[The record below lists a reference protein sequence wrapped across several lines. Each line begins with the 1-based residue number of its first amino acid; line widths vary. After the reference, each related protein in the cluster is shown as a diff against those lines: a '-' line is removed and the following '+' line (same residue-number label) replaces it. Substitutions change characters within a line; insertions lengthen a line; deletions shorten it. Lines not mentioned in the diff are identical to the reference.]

1 MSLKPFSVRGFAAV
15 VPASDSAW
23 QAEIPAHLKRRD
35 PRIWHM
41 AYVAVARLLKDA
53 AEPPRSMAVGTA
65 LGALDE
71 TKNFLDG
78 IFKDGFGSPKNFI
91 ASVHNSMAG
100 KLALEFKIDGPNL
113 TLCDGQNSFASAVAS
128 CAMFPSSAFPCLVVA
143 VDESVPLVNELVS
156 HLSPACAAYL
166 ADSTREAAIALLLDR
181 RALPQQ
187 PAIRAIGPVP
197 LGSREPGALAQSLAA
212 RFEDNDTSPLVIPLE
227 SCRSFVSAP
236 LLVHERLAAG
246 QAGRFIVPSFS
257 PSSKACAAVE
267 ICL

>member
-1 MSLKPFSVRGFAAV
+1 MSPRPFSVRGFSAV
-15 VPASDSAW
+15 VPANDGTW

-53 AEPPRSMAVGTA
+53 PEPPRSMAVGTA

-143 VDESVPLVNELVS
+143 VDESVPLVNELVVR
-156 HLSPACAAYL
+156 LSPACAAYL
-166 ADSTREAAIALLLDR
+166 ADSTQEAAIALLLDR
-181 RALPQQ
+181 RVLPQQ
-187 PAIRAIGPVP
+187 PSIRAIGPVA
-197 LGSREPGALAQSLAA
+197 LGSRQPDALAQSLVA
-212 RFEDNDTSPLVIPLE
+212 RFEGGASPLVIPME
-227 SCRSFVSAP
+227 NCRSFVSAP
-236 LLVHERLAAG
+236 LSVYERLV
-246 QAGRFIVPSFS
+246 AGRAGRLVVPSFS

-267 ICL
+267 VSL

>member
-1 MSLKPFSVRGFAAV
+1 
-15 VPASDSAW
+15 
-23 QAEIPAHLKRRD
+23 
-35 PRIWHM
+35 
-41 AYVAVARLLKDA
+41 
-53 AEPPRSMAVGTA
+53 
-65 LGALDE
+65 
-71 TKNFLDG
+71 
-78 IFKDGFGSPKNFI
+78 
-91 ASVHNSMAG
+91 
-100 KLALEFKIDGPNL
+100 
-113 TLCDGQNSFASAVAS
+113 
-128 CAMFPSSAFPCLVVA
+128 
-143 VDESVPLVNELVS
+143 
-156 HLSPACAAYL
+156 LSPACAAYL

>member
-1 MSLKPFSVRGFAAV
+1 MSPRHFSVRGFNAV

-41 AYVAVARLLKDA
+41 AYVAAARLLKNA

-128 CAMFPSSAFPCLVVA
+128 CTLFPSSAFTCLVVA
-143 VDESVPLVNELVS
+143 VDESIPLVNELIPHLPPVCAA
-156 HLSPACAAYL
+156 HLS
-166 ADSTREAAIALLLDR
+166 DSGQEAAVALLLDR
-181 RALPQQ
+181 RVIPELPS
-187 PAIRAIGPVP
+187 IRAIGPI
-197 LGSREPGALAQSLAA
+197 ALAGKEPSALAKELAA
-212 RFEDNDTSPLVIPLE
+212 RLHNGAASSISPIE
-227 SCRSFVSAP
+227 KCRSFVSAP
-236 LLVHERLAAG
+236 LQIYERLTSKQTG
-246 QAGRFIVPSFS
+246 ILIIPSYS

-267 ICL
+267 VSL

>member
-1 MSLKPFSVRGFAAV
+1 VNSRPFSVRGFSAV
-15 VPASDSAW
+15 IPAGDSTW
-23 QAEIPAHLKRRD
+23 LAEIPAHLKRRD

-143 VDESVPLVNELVS
+143 VDESIPLVNELVS

-181 RALPQQ
+181 RSLPQQ

-197 LGSREPGALAQSLAA
+197 LGSRDPGTLAQSLAA
-212 RFEDNDTSPLVIPLE
+212 RFDGGVPPTVVPVEN
-227 SCRSFVSAP
+227 CRSFASAP
-236 LLVHERLAAG
+236 LCVYDRLASG
-246 QAGRFIVPSFS
+246 QSGRLIVPSYS
-257 PSSKACAAVE
+257 PSSRACAAVE
-267 ICL
+267 VSL